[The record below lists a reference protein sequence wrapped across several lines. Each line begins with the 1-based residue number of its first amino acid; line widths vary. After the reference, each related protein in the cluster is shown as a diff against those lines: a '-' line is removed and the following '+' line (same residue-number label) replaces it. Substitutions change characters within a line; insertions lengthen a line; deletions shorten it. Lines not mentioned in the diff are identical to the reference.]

1 MIINLWGTNTGHE
14 FHVGYDMGHDYSRY
28 LLVHIST
35 NRSFPC
41 PIFVNVFH
49 INEAR
54 MIDA

>member
-1 MIINLWGTNTGHE
+1 MILNLWGTNMGHK
-14 FHVGYDMGHDYSRY
+14 FHVGCDMGHDYLRY

-35 NRSFPC
+35 NRSSSC